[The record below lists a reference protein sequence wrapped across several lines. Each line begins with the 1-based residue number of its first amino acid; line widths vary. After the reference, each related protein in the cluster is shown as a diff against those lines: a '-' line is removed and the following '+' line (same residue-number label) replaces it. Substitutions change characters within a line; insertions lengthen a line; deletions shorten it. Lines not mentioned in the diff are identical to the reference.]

1 MSSVTDATFQK
12 VLEAPLAIVDFW
24 APTCPHCVAYKPVF
38 EEVAALMGDK
48 ILMVTANT
56 NENQAAAGNAG
67 IEAIPTTIFYSGGEE
82 VRRIEGGMSKADLLN
97 EISVSLNVAQG
108 GVAAPG
114 GAVSPGQKPVGA
126 AAGGMPVAESVA
138 LAAVAA
144 GLLYLVAKA

>member
-24 APTCPHCVAYKPVF
+24 APTCPHCVTYKPVF

-108 GVAAPG
+108 TGAPPG
-114 GAVSPGQKPVGA
+114 GGSTPAGQKPAGA
-126 AAGGMPVAESVA
+126 PAEGLPIAGGIA

-144 GLLYLVAKA
+144 GVAYLALK

>member
-24 APTCPHCVAYKPVF
+24 APTCPHCVVYKPVF

-48 ILMVTANT
+48 IFMVTANT

-67 IEAIPTTIFYSGGEE
+67 IDAIPTTIFYSGGEE
-82 VRRIEGGMSKADLLN
+82 VRRIDGAMSKADLLN

-108 GVAAPG
+108 GASSPG
-114 GAVSPGQKPVGA
+114 STPAPGQKP
-126 AAGGMPVAESVA
+126 AGGAVEGFPVAGGIA
-138 LAAVAA
+138 LAAIAA
-144 GLLYLVAKA
+144 GVAYLALK